1 MRCHHGYPL
10 LCASNNQGFHCQFA
24 RFFDAGIPLCLPD
37 SMSAHIRKAL
47 IALASAGALV
57 AATFAPAHAS
67 GSVADLIGGGKP
79 PASWIID
86 PDVYSDLFGPLA
98 EGAPQGTIV
107 VDSGF
112 RPYPHGFPLPNWGSA
127 GDFVQN
133 QAVYGAG
140 RRVSLEQIEKNT
152 ATLPE
157 PMNALSLRRTFG
169 DGVCRDPRT
178 IDPRTGSCELIFGA
192 ELLAQLIET
201 QSQGG
206 HCFGMAA
213 AAAALYNGQIP
224 PNQAGASGLGINAG
238 NPMEQPAVQTIT
250 RLFGTQFFNPG
261 IAQEAASGMTP
272 TQVVNTLIR
281 DLAGGTVPYILTVIG
296 EIGGHGITPYAV
308 LDRGDGVFDIAVYDN
323 NFPMRALAVTVDTKD
338 DSFTYSSALNPAT
351 SPLTWD
357 SANGSVLGL
366 ISVSDT
372 LEVQPCPVC
381 LGPDQGTL
389 LTITSLNADNIEQ
402 IGLVLVDKEGKPL
415 DENLYT
421 AIAPLNPPTQRQV
434 SMPVI
439 QVAPG
444 VDFGVAVQ
452 TGQLASKQSLE
463 IYAISNG
470 KANYLLL
477 DELRDDSISVFEV
490 RRDTGGAKFQSD
502 KPSSPRVLQL
512 SDEPR
517 VSFDVNGHP
526 LNLPAGVTV
535 NQNWNTD
542 RQRVVYSSN
551 AKRTLRWNV
560 QIGGLSN
567 AGGKE
572 YVGLN
577 VAVPAGARIVIDY
590 SNASTT
596 VAPQAWVQTR
606 SGARTPI
613 RMQALTEQLINAY
626 RSELYVSRGPAG

>member
-1 MRCHHGYPL
+1 
-10 LCASNNQGFHCQFA
+10 
-24 RFFDAGIPLCLPD
+24 
-37 SMSAHIRKAL
+37 MSSHIRRAL
-47 IALASAGALV
+47 IAVASAGALV

-79 PASWIID
+79 PAGWIIN
-86 PDVYSDLFGPLA
+86 PEVYSDLFGPLA

-127 GDFVQN
+127 NDFVQN

-140 RRVSLEQIEKNT
+140 QRVSLEQIEKNT
-152 ATLPE
+152 ATLPA
-157 PMNALSLRRTFG
+157 PLNALSLRRTFG

-206 HCFGMAA
+206 HCFGLAA

-224 PNQAGASGLGINAG
+224 ANQVGASGLGINAG

-281 DLAGGTVPYILTVIG
+281 DLAGGTVPYILTVLG
-296 EIGGHGITPYAV
+296 EVGGHGITPYAV

-357 SANGSVLGL
+357 TADGSVLGL

-389 LTITSLNADNIEQ
+389 LTITSLNADNVDQ
-402 IGLVLVDKEGKPL
+402 VGLALVDRQGNPL
-415 DENLYT
+415 DEDLYT
-421 AIAPLNPPTQRQV
+421 GIAPLNPPTQRKV

-439 QVAPG
+439 QVDPG
-444 VDFGVAVQ
+444 VDFGVVVQ
-452 TGQLASKQSLE
+452 TGKLASKQSLE

-477 DELRDDSISVFEV
+477 DELRDDSTSVFEV
-490 RRDTGGAKFQSD
+490 SRDTGGARFQSD

-512 SDEPR
+512 SDQPR

-526 LNLPAGVTV
+526 LDLPAGVTV
-535 NQNWNTD
+535 DQNWNTD
-542 RQRVVYSSN
+542 SQRVVYRST
-551 AKRTLRWNV
+551 AKRALRWNV
-560 QIGGLSN
+560 QIGGLDN
-567 AGGKE
+567 AGGQE

-577 VAVPAGARIVIDY
+577 VRVPVGGRIVVDY
-590 SNASTT
+590 TDASATK
-596 VAPQAWVQTR
+596 APNAWVR
-606 SGARTPI
+606 SADGNRTPI
-613 RMQALTEQLINAY
+613 TLQPVTEQLINEY
-626 RSELYVSRGPAG
+626 RDELYLSQGPN